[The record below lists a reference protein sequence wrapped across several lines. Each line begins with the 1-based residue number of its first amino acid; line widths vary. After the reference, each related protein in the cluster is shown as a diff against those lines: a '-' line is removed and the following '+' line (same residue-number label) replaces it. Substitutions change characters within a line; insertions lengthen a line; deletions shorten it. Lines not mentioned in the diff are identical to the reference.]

1 MLSFTLHFSLAWY
14 KYSSL
19 KFSGPQI
26 AEGQMTP
33 SQEGIT
39 GPPVLKRI
47 ITFLKQKFICFL
59 LHLNFGGGKENQF
72 ITEIDQSKLM

>member
-1 MLSFTLHFSLAWY
+1 MLSVILHFSLAWY

-26 AEGQMTP
+26 VEGQMTP
-33 SQEGIT
+33 LCIT

-47 ITFLKQKFICFL
+47 ITYSQTKIYLFPAAPQLW
-59 LHLNFGGGKENQF
+59 GGKKISLQEKLINQ
-72 ITEIDQSKLM
+72 S